1 MNQGS
6 RQIGKIVRGNAPR
19 KKTRA
24 APARRLPAVER
35 KDHLLEVA
43 RSILLEEG
51 VRALTMERLAER
63 AAVSK
68 GLGYAYFKDTEDV
81 LLSLW
86 DREVGEVYRRIE
98 EATRGAATFE
108 DVAGRAVKAYF
119 DVLDERG
126 ALLGSLQAQLT
137 RGRLEKRIANRVRD
151 FLSFWRHQLAT
162 FLPLE
167 QRTATVVAAMVPTAA
182 DACARV
188 WQAGVISRVE
198 AETLACTFVLGGAS
212 AVAQTASPKR
222 AFGSA
227 PSQRLRGGSH

>member
-1 MNQGS
+1 
-6 RQIGKIVRGNAPR
+6 VRGNTAR
-19 KKTRA
+19 KQRTRA
-24 APARRLPAVER
+24 APAPRLRAVER
-35 KDHLLEVA
+35 KEHLLDVA
-43 RSILLEEG
+43 RAILLEEG

-68 GLGYAYFKDTEDV
+68 GLGYAYFNHTEDV

-108 DVAGRAVKAYF
+108 EVAGRAVKAYF
-119 DVLDERG
+119 DVLSERG

-137 RGRLEKRIANRVRD
+137 HGRLEKRIANRVRD
-151 FLSFWRHQLAT
+151 FVSFWRHQLAT

-167 QRTATVVAAMVPTAA
+167 PRTATAVAAMVPAAA

-188 WQAGVISRVE
+188 WQAGAISRAAAE
-198 AETLACTFVLGGAS
+198 ALACTFVLGGAR
-212 AVAQTASPKR
+212 AVAQTCSPTRAS
-222 AFGSA
+222 G
-227 PSQRLRGGSH
+227 LSHSRRRPPLT